1 MRSCLLVPYMVLAMA
16 AASPVLAQTK
26 RQLSAH
32 EHGKGTLSVAI
43 DGRTLALDLEAPG
56 MDIVGFEREAKSAG
70 DKAKVA
76 DAVSK
81 LEKAADLFKLPP
93 AAGCTLA
100 AAKAGLKDD
109 DDHTGAKTTGA
120 PAGVKAHDEHTEF
133 AASYSFTCTT
143 PGALTSIGLEY
154 FKVFPGAQR
163 LTVTV
168 VSSTAQSQTTI
179 TRAKPQLAIK
189 P

>member
-1 MRSCLLVPYMVLAMA
+1 MLLVLT
-16 AASPVLAQTK
+16 AASPALAQTK

-32 EHGKGTLSVAI
+32 EHGKGTLSVAV
-43 DGRTLALDLEAPG
+43 DGGTLALDLEAPG
-56 MDIVGFEREAKSAG
+56 MDIVGFEREAKSQA
-70 DKAKVA
+70 DKAKIA
-76 DAVSK
+76 DAVRK
-81 LEKAADLFKLPP
+81 LEKAGELFVLPT
-93 AAGCTLA
+93 AAGCILA
-100 AAKAGLKDD
+100 TAKAGLKED
-109 DDHTGAKTTGA
+109 DDHDAKAGAQ
-120 PAGVKAHDEHTEF
+120 AHDEHTEF
-133 AASYSFTCTT
+133 AASYTFTCTA

-168 VSSTAQSQTTI
+168 VSGTGQSQTTV